1 MAERR
6 PDRLARNRGAALAAL
21 FFCALLVPASRTGAS
36 CNQIPSVAGTFR
48 AARGIVSQPFA
59 GPGDRVEIGRATT
72 CDGIDTFA
80 GTAGDYVV
88 SVYFTPPGGGAAV
101 VAIARDCSAIAPALA
116 ACGAAPGVTRVGC
129 IDAPT
134 DDDLDLVERN
144 GRWRLRFRFPDTD
157 GALGGSDDDL
167 TLAGPARIAATAVG
181 NPLPCALTRSS
192 CETVTADVCVGDL
205 YAANGTCD
213 STPHE
218 VFPHFTA
225 LPPPNDF
232 QALCTEP
239 SPPCRGA
246 STDLRFTIDTAGN
259 VLLPVDWRGVLV
271 DQGVPIARLLRGG
284 TTFAAFP
291 GQQQPVAVPSRAFLS
306 SYSPQGSKLPP
317 IFDPQTAA
325 TDTLTLFGTA
335 DAPETVLRLARRAC
349 EGGSRAGFACTDDT
363 GCPAGACVGPLF
375 DFATRFA
382 EGVGPIVIPADDLA
396 VEARDPV
403 PLDALLETDDL
414 FAYVVPERLV
424 ASESADGDING
435 DDDRTDEV
443 LVLMD
448 RATGD
453 VVPIGSDG
461 AVGRAAARLRVP
473 PFTFPAV
480 AAEND
485 LVAFLEPEEA
495 QGGSGDGDRNGDGD
509 RADTILRAFALANG
523 SARDLTDGSTLTVD
537 ARPEISGR
545 PVAISD
551 GTVFFRQR
559 AAESAPRGN
568 ELLSIAS
575 DGTGVRAPGVGYS
588 PSVNADGSVVAFTT
602 LDDSLVRPPLKDTNA
617 AVDVFVRDRRTGRTE
632 RVSVGPGG
640 AEANDDSGAPWL
652 GSDGRSIVFDS
663 NADLDEDPARSQDV
677 FLHDRDSGTTRVIA
691 ENRSSPS
698 LSSDGRAVAALNTT
712 GDVFVI
718 EDGRSRLVGRS
729 AVRAEISGDGRFVAF
744 DRSGGVFVHDR
755 TTATTT
761 RVDVATDG
769 SIANASSGHPSISA
783 DGRFVA
789 FHSRADNLVAG
800 DTNGTTDVFIRDRQS
815 ATTLRA
821 SVASDGDQA
830 GGASQQP
837 RLSDDGR
844 HVVFESHA
852 GNLVAGDDNG
862 VPDLFVHDRLTGQ
875 TQRVGTDQG
884 GRDPR
889 PAAGFPFEISGDG
902 MSVAFESTAALT
914 DDDRNLVRDLYAW
927 GPLDTQP
934 ERRIGAAR
942 ATGDGDSTLI
952 ALSADGGGTA
962 SLVDLGAAQ
971 QVAVFTGGAA
981 FLRPEG
987 AAVEPASRIETSVLE
1002 PPALILSPP
1011 RDTTIARIG
1020 IPVEGEILDVDVI
1033 DLAISHSFVSDL
1045 VLTLRS
1051 PAGTEVV
1058 LSQRNGGNGMDF
1070 EGTAFDDEANE
1081 PIAAGAAPF
1090 AGRFRP
1096 DGRLSA
1102 LRGEDPQGTWTLE
1115 IEDAVLQ
1122 DDGVL
1127 FGWGLHLVY
1136 APSDDRNGDGDSDD
1150 LIVHAF
1156 TGSDVVDAGIAGT
1169 AVALSADWLVALVP
1183 EADQGGSDLNGDQD
1197 ANDTVLH
1204 FAPRSAVDAGAFPA
1218 GTWTNASATAES
1230 VAIAGSLIAFLENE
1244 AGLGSRGTDLNGDG
1258 DANDRVLGLYDADG
1272 ARRVAVGN
1280 GSGIGYAAEDFV
1292 LGPAECIGGD
1302 DDATPCRS
1310 SAECSGGTC
1319 APALVA
1325 FRTPVDNSVLGAGQ
1339 APVTRMNVF
1348 DLRRQRT
1355 WESGQTVLPCPFE
1368 ACAASG
1374 PYRVRRDTVTFL
1386 TLEKQQGVDLTADG
1400 DTDDLVLQT
1409 LNVRSLDGTTPGAFA
1424 RGAAGGALPRVTCSE
1439 APGAAPLLGLGAVSA
1454 GICADDGSPCLS
1466 RADCGGVA
1474 CFVPPGGCARTSTQS
1489 CTLSADPEAPS
1500 PCPAG
1505 SYCGQTAQGNF
1516 CIAIVGDCRNASD
1529 CGSLAA
1535 CADGNCRCNDAAESF
1550 LRVISP
1556 LGATG
1561 DAYSAGAG
1569 ECVVATATACSGADP
1584 CPSGEACGTDGTCER
1599 FDGPCA
1605 SDADCVSGAVCRT
1618 SMVIAGD
1625 ADSDGDEIPDSCDNC
1640 PTTANGDQ
1648 IDEDVDGV
1656 GDACDLLIDV
1666 PTPSPTASPTSAATG
1681 SPGVTSTPAPTA
1693 PASATPT
1700 PKATTAV
1707 PGSPTPTNTASPDST
1722 PTAEPTTIPT
1732 PEGSV
1737 ADFSC
1742 DGAVGAADAVA
1753 YLQARG
1759 TGEAVACG
1767 RDPDTSSIGAIVAAI
1782 FE

>member
-1 MAERR
+1 M
-6 PDRLARNRGAALAAL
+6 
-21 FFCALLVPASRTGAS
+21 PASRTGAS

-48 AARGIVSQPFA
+48 AARGIVNQPFA
-59 GPGDRVEIGRATT
+59 GPGDRVEIGLAAT

-101 VAIARDCSAIAPALA
+101 VAVARDCEAVAPALA
-116 ACGAAPGVTRVGC
+116 ACGAEPDVTRVGC

-134 DDDLDLVERN
+134 DDDLDLVERD

-157 GALGGSDDDL
+157 GALGSNDDDL
-167 TLAGPARIAATAVG
+167 TLAGPARIAVTASG
-181 NPLPCALTRSS
+181 TALPCTLARES
-192 CETVTADVCVGDL
+192 CDAVAAEACVGDL
-205 YAANGTCD
+205 FAANGTCD
-213 STPHE
+213 ATPHE

-291 GQQQPVAVPSRAFLS
+291 GQGQPIAVPSRAFLS
-306 SYSPQGSKLPP
+306 SYSPQGTKLPP

-349 EGGSRAGFACTDDT
+349 EGGSRAGFACADDS

-375 DFATRFA
+375 DFATRFVD
-382 EGVGPIVIPADDLA
+382 GVGPILIPADDLA

-414 FAYVVPERLV
+414 FAYVVPERIV
-424 ASESADGDING
+424 ASESEDGDING

-495 QGGSGDGDRNGDGD
+495 QGGPGDGDRNGDGD
-509 RADTILRAFALANG
+509 RADSILRAFALGDG
-523 SARDLTDGSTLTVD
+523 SARDLTDGGTLTVD

-551 GTVFFRQR
+551 GTVFFRRR
-559 AAESAPRGN
+559 AVESAPRGN
-568 ELLSIAS
+568 ELLSVAS
-575 DGTGVRAPGVGYS
+575 DGTAVRAPGVGYS

-602 LDDSLVRPPLKDTNA
+602 LDDSLVRPPQKDTNA
-617 AVDVFVRDRRTGRTE
+617 AVDVFVRDRRSGRTE
-632 RVSVGPGG
+632 RVSVGPDG

-652 GSDGRSIVFDS
+652 GSDGRSIAFDS
-663 NADLDEDPARSQDV
+663 NADLDGDPARSQDV
-677 FLHDRDSGTTRVIA
+677 FVHDRDSGTTRVIA
-691 ENRSSPS
+691 DNRSAPS

-821 SVASDGDQA
+821 SVAADGDQA
-830 GGASQQP
+830 AGASQQP

-852 GNLVAGDDNG
+852 ANLVAGDDNG
-862 VPDLFVHDRLTGQ
+862 VPDLFIHDRLTGQ
-875 TQRVGTDQG
+875 TQRVGTEQD

-902 MSVAFESTAALT
+902 MSVAYESAAALT
-914 DDDRNLVRDLYAW
+914 DNDRNLVRDLYAW
-927 GPLDTQP
+927 GPLDAQP
-934 ERRIGAAR
+934 ERRIGTAR
-942 ATGDGDSTLI
+942 TTGDGDSSLI
-952 ALSADGGGTA
+952 ALSADGAGAA

-987 AAVEPASRIETSVLE
+987 AAVEAASHIETSVLE

-1011 RDTTIARIG
+1011 RDATIARIT

-1033 DLAISHSFVSDL
+1033 ELAIGHSFVSDL
-1045 VLTLRS
+1045 ILTLRS

-1070 EGTAFDDEANE
+1070 DDTTFDDDATE
-1081 PIAAGAAPF
+1081 PIATAAAPF

-1102 LRGEDPQGTWTLE
+1102 LRGENLQGTWTLE

-1156 TGSDVVDAGIAGT
+1156 TGSDVIDTGISGA
-1169 AVALSADWLVALVP
+1169 AVALSGDWLAALVP
-1183 EADQGGSDLNGDQD
+1183 ETDEGGSDLNGDQD
-1197 ANDTVLH
+1197 ANDRVLH
-1204 FAPRSAVDAGAFPA
+1204 VAPRSAVDVSEFPA
-1218 GTWTNASATAES
+1218 GTWVNIGATAES

-1244 AGLGSRGTDLNGDG
+1244 AGLGARGTDLNGDG

-1272 ARRVAVGN
+1272 ARRIAVSN
-1280 GSGIGYAAEDFV
+1280 GSGFGYAAEDFV
-1292 LGPAECIGGD
+1292 LGPTECIGGAD
-1302 DDATPCRS
+1302 DGAPCLT
-1310 SAECSGGTC
+1310 SAACAGGTC
-1319 APALVA
+1319 AAALAA
-1325 FRTPVDNSVLGAGQ
+1325 FRTPVDNTLLGAGQ
-1339 APVTRMNVF
+1339 EPVTRMNVF

-1355 WESGQTVLPCPFE
+1355 WETGQTVLPCPFE

-1386 TLEKQQGVDLTADG
+1386 TLEKQQGADLTADG

-1409 LNVRSLDGTTPGAFA
+1409 LNVRSLDGTTPRAFA
-1424 RGAAGGALPRVTCSE
+1424 RGSAGGALPRVACSD

-1454 GICADDGSPCLS
+1454 GICADDGSPCLGP
-1466 RADCGGVA
+1466 ADCGGVA
-1474 CFVPPGGCARTSTQS
+1474 CFVPPGGCARTSAQS

-1516 CIAIVGDCRNASD
+1516 CIAIVGDCRDASD
-1529 CGSLAA
+1529 CSALAA
-1535 CADGNCRCNDAAESF
+1535 CADGTCRCNDAAESF

-1561 DAYSAGAG
+1561 DAYAAGAG
-1569 ECVVATATACSGADP
+1569 ECVVATTATCSDVDP
-1584 CPSGEACGTDGTCER
+1584 CPSGEACSADGTCER

-1605 SDADCVSGAVCRT
+1605 SAADCVSGAVCRT

-1648 IDEDVDGV
+1648 VDEDVDGV

-1666 PTPSPTASPTSAATG
+1666 PPTASPTGTATG
-1681 SPGVTSTPAPTA
+1681 SPDSGATTTPTA
-1693 PASATPT
+1693 PASATPSPT
-1700 PKATTAV
+1700 ATAV
-1707 PGSPTPTNTASPDST
+1707 VTRSPTPTNTAAPSPTPSVEPT
-1722 PTAEPTTIPT
+1722 IAPTAVPT
-1732 PEGSV
+1732 PEGSP

-1753 YLQARG
+1753 YAQARG
-1759 TGEAVACG
+1759 TGEAVSCG
-1767 RDPDTSSIGAIVAAI
+1767 RNPGTTSIGAIVAAI